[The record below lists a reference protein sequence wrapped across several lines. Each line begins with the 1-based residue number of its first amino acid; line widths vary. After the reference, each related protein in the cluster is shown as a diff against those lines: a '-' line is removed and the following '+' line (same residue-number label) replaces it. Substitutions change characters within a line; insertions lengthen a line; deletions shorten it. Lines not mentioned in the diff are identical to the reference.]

1 MENTLEKNS
10 FSITE
15 ARRYLGGG
23 KNGISKYLIYQL
35 LDDGKLKSY
44 WVGQRRFILKSELDR
59 YISASEVPNDTDLC
73 NCVEDNGDL
82 CEKCRE
88 QYERENIF
96 EVITFFYDSTSG
108 ELDHSKTDFTAFFKS
123 ESALMQADVLKD
135 MYEVIATAYNEKIEE
150 FPKQIMEELEREG

>member
-59 YISASEVPNDTDLC
+59 YISESEV
-73 NCVEDNGDL
+73 
-82 CEKCRE
+82 
-88 QYERENIF
+88 
-96 EVITFFYDSTSG
+96 
-108 ELDHSKTDFTAFFKS
+108 
-123 ESALMQADVLKD
+123 
-135 MYEVIATAYNEKIEE
+135 
-150 FPKQIMEELEREG
+150 